1 MGMLFRYHNNNI
13 DIKANAKAEGKGA
26 AKTVAPT
33 PKEDKPEIGITA
45 TAIKSMNGTKLR
57 KLAKEYG
64 IDNPEELTVG
74 ELKAILIEK
83 FS

>member
-13 DIKANAKAEGKGA
+13 DIKENAEGKGA
-26 AKTVAPT
+26 AKEVAPT
-33 PKEDKPEIGITA
+33 PIEDKPEIGITA
-45 TAIKSMNGTKLR
+45 SAIRGMSGAKLR

-64 IDNPEELTVG
+64 VEDPDELTVG

>member
-1 MGMLFRYHNNNI
+1 MGMLFRYHYA
-13 DIKANAKAEGKGA
+13 DIKEDNSKNEGVTKA
-26 AKTVAPT
+26 VAPT
-33 PKEDKPEIGITA
+33 PKEEKPEIGITA
-45 TAIKSMNGTKLR
+45 TAIKSMNGPKLR

>member
-13 DIKANAKAEGKGA
+13 DIKENAEGKGA
-26 AKTVAPT
+26 AKEVAPT
-33 PKEDKPEIGITA
+33 PIEDKAEHGIPA
-45 TAIKSMNGTKLR
+45 SAIKSMSGAKLR
-57 KLAKEYG
+57 KLAAENG
-64 IDNPEELTVG
+64 IEDPEELTVG

>member
-1 MGMLFRYHNNNI
+1 MGMLFRYHNNI

-26 AKTVAPT
+26 AEEVAPT
-33 PKEDKPEIGITA
+33 PIEDKAEHGIPA
-45 TAIKSMNGTKLR
+45 SAIKSMSGAKLR
-57 KLAKEYG
+57 KLAAENG
-64 IDNPEELTVG
+64 IEDPEELTVG